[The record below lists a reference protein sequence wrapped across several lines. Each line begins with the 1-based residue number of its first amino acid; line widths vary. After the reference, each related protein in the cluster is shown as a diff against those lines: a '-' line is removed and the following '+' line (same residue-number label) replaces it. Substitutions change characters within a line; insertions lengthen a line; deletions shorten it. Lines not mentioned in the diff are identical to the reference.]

1 MMTATVGVAM
11 PINSKPSKQTPL
23 QKLLGF
29 EAAEETYDLLDFREQ
44 LIVDLRIEGWTH
56 EDIGH
61 ALGLSQGWV
70 SIIFKRIRFK
80 LAESNLRRTLEIR
93 QHYKETHSSVPE
105 GEDEF
110 AENNNSTH

>member
-1 MMTATVGVAM
+1 MIMAVELTMA
-11 PINSKPSKQTPL
+11 INNKPAKSTPL
-23 QKLLGF
+23 QRLLGF

-44 LIVDLRIEGWTH
+44 LIIDLRIEGWSQH
-56 EDIGH
+56 EIGE

-93 QHYKETHSSVPE
+93 QYYKENHQVVKATGSDS
-105 GEDEF
+105 DDQDY
-110 AENNNSTH
+110 